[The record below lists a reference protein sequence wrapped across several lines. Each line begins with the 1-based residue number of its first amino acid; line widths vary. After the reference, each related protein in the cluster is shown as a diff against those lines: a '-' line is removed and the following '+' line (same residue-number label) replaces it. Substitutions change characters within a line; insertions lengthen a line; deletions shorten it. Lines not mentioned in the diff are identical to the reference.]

1 MERSIKYAINS
12 YFSINQNKYL
22 MLTICGLVCI
32 GYLFMEMIN
41 GRFAMVD
48 FEVVHRAANRL
59 LIGEKLY
66 WPVEDGFYHYKYG
79 PSGAIL
85 FIPLTL
91 FSFETARIIYWI
103 AISILI
109 VRSLYLCMILSNSI
123 TEFTPKRINYLV
135 FVGALILGV
144 HFELEIHLGQINIIL
159 FVLYLEVIHQYL
171 NHKKILSFF
180 LLTFSFFLKPFGLI
194 LIPYFIIKRAFREI
208 GLLMLFSVLFFFLPI
223 LFFGSFENLIDQS
236 HAWIIELFSELSK
249 KQSLLAEGNHTI
261 FSILARYTP
270 LKLIDWTVPA
280 VKIYQLITVIILG
293 IPILVLLRKSK
304 ENPEVTIYEFAI
316 IISLIPLLAFTNINS
331 FMFKGLAV
339 FLLLLRFNDLLNYE
353 KWLAITGFI
362 LSGFNI
368 RDLWGQYLADKI
380 NAWSLISIGTILI
393 LIALYLFTYRLI
405 NRKKI

>member
-1 MERSIKYAINS
+1 MERPIKYTINS

-59 LIGEKLY
+59 LVGEKLY

-109 VRSLYLCMILSNSI
+109 VRSLYLCLILSNSI

-159 FVLYLEVIHQYL
+159 FVLYL
-171 NHKKILSFF
+171 
-180 LLTFSFFLKPFGLI
+180 
-194 LIPYFIIKRAFREI
+194 
-208 GLLMLFSVLFFFLPI
+208 
-223 LFFGSFENLIDQS
+223 
-236 HAWIIELFSELSK
+236 
-249 KQSLLAEGNHTI
+249 
-261 FSILARYTP
+261 
-270 LKLIDWTVPA
+270 
-280 VKIYQLITVIILG
+280 
-293 IPILVLLRKSK
+293 
-304 ENPEVTIYEFAI
+304 
-316 IISLIPLLAFTNINS
+316 
-331 FMFKGLAV
+331 
-339 FLLLLRFNDLLNYE
+339 
-353 KWLAITGFI
+353 
-362 LSGFNI
+362 
-368 RDLWGQYLADKI
+368 
-380 NAWSLISIGTILI
+380 
-393 LIALYLFTYRLI
+393 
-405 NRKKI
+405 